1 MEGFKMTEWSQEK
14 EKKILRKY
22 RFTLTSRILRILLL
36 CAVIY
41 GLYILSV
48 SIIFDKTRPD
58 CKHIY
63 NSLMALEWQQPN
75 IKGQYSGSTAEITPL
90 LTQKFSYPLVKQVGK
105 ENVMVGE
112 MYVDKKIL
120 NTSSTMK
127 MNLTL
132 KNSSSSSSLKPTNEF
147 EKFSFNLPED
157 PRTGKATSS
166 KINNGVWKTLEKL
179 PEGTVAELAFST
191 ATFMEPKKLIKML
204 ETYDVEVVWMPIYTG
219 EFKSFES
226 FSTGED
232 SVNLTIY
239 DSFGLTGG
247 LKVSDDY
254 LKIWEGQNLTRGGVR
269 DSQRFMLEN
278 MEKLLNNE
286 KKSYIEDFL
295 GLSHLQERYDY
306 LKKNGFQ
313 AYGAVVTGP
322 TKNLLMLRY
331 IEGISDQKLGNVEFW
346 NWYNNW

>member
-1 MEGFKMTEWSQEK
+1 MIEWSQEK
-14 EKKILRKY
+14 EKKILQKY
-22 RFTLTSRILRILLL
+22 RFTLTFRILRILLL

-48 SIIFDKTRPD
+48 LIIFEKTRPD
-58 CKHIY
+58 RKHIY

-75 IKGQYSGSTAEITPL
+75 IKGQYSGSSAEITPL

-112 MYVDKKIL
+112 MSLDKKIF
-120 NTSSTMK
+120 NTSSSMK
-127 MNLTL
+127 MNLTS
-132 KNSSSSSSLKPTNEF
+132 KNSSSSSSLKSTNEF
-147 EKFSFNLPED
+147 DKFSFNLPED
-157 PRTGKATSS
+157 PRTGKVTSFQ
-166 KINNGVWKTLEKL
+166 INNGVWKTLEKL

-191 ATFMEPKKLIKML
+191 TTFMEPKKLTKML
-204 ETYDVEVVWMPIYTG
+204 EPYDVEVVWMPIYTG
-219 EFKSFES
+219 EFKSFDP
-226 FSTGED
+226 STGED

-254 LKIWEGQNLTRGGVR
+254 SKIWVGQNLTNGVR
-269 DSQRFMLEN
+269 DSQRVMLEN

-286 KKSYIEDFL
+286 KNSYIEDFL

-322 TKNLLMLRY
+322 TKELLKLKN
-331 IEGISDQKLGNVEFW
+331 IEGISNQKLGDVELW
-346 NWYNNW
+346 NWDNW

>member
-1 MEGFKMTEWSQEK
+1 MIEWSQEK
-14 EKKILRKY
+14 EKKILQKY
-22 RFTLTSRILRILLL
+22 RFTLTFRILRILLL

-58 CKHIY
+58 RKHIY

-112 MYVDKKIL
+112 MSLDKKIF
-120 NTSSTMK
+120 NTSSSMK
-127 MNLTL
+127 MNLTS
-132 KNSSSSSSLKPTNEF
+132 KNSSSSSSLKSTNEF
-147 EKFSFNLPED
+147 DKFSFNLPED

-166 KINNGVWKTLEKL
+166 QINNGVWKTVEKL

-191 ATFMEPKKLIKML
+191 TTFMEPKKLTKML
-204 ETYDVEVVWMPIYTG
+204 EPYDVEVVWIPIYTG
-219 EFKSFES
+219 EFKSFDPFPTDE
-226 FSTGED
+226 G

-239 DSFGLTGG
+239 DSFGLSGG

-254 LKIWEGQNLTRGGVR
+254 SKIWVGQNLTNGVR
-269 DSQRFMLEN
+269 DSQRVMLEN

-295 GLSHLQERYDY
+295 GLSYLQERYDY

-322 TKNLLMLRY
+322 TKELLKLKN
-331 IEGISDQKLGNVEFW
+331 IEGVSNQKLGDVELW
-346 NWYNNW
+346 NWDNW

>member
-1 MEGFKMTEWSQEK
+1 MIEWSQEK
-14 EKKILRKY
+14 EKKILQKY
-22 RFTLTSRILRILLL
+22 RFTLTFRILRILLL

-48 SIIFDKTRPD
+48 SIIFEKTRPD
-58 CKHIY
+58 RKHIY

-75 IKGQYSGSTAEITPL
+75 IKGQYSGSSAEITPL

-112 MYVDKKIL
+112 MSLDKKIF
-120 NTSSTMK
+120 NTSSSMK
-127 MNLTL
+127 MNLTS
-132 KNSSSSSSLKPTNEF
+132 KNSSSSSSLKSTNEF
-147 EKFSFNLPED
+147 DKFSFNLPED
-157 PRTGKATSS
+157 PRTGKVTSS
-166 KINNGVWKTLEKL
+166 QINNGVWKTLEKL

-191 ATFMEPKKLIKML
+191 TTFMEPKKLIKML
-204 ETYDVEVVWMPIYTG
+204 EPYDVEVVWMPIYTG
-219 EFKSFES
+219 EFKSFDP
-226 FSTGED
+226 FPTGEG

-239 DSFGLTGG
+239 DSFGLSGG

-254 LKIWEGQNLTRGGVR
+254 SKIWVGQNLTNGVR
-269 DSQRFMLEN
+269 DSQRVMLEN

-295 GLSHLQERYDY
+295 GLSYLQERYDY

-322 TKNLLMLRY
+322 TKELLKLKN
-331 IEGISDQKLGNVEFW
+331 IEGVSNQKLGDVELW
-346 NWYNNW
+346 NWDNW

>member
-1 MEGFKMTEWSQEK
+1 MEDFKMIEWSQEK
-14 EKKILRKY
+14 EKKILQKY
-22 RFTLTSRILRILLL
+22 RFTLTFRILRILLL

-41 GLYILSV
+41 SLYILSV
-48 SIIFDKTRPD
+48 SIIFEKTRPD
-58 CKHIY
+58 RKHIY

-75 IKGQYSGSTAEITPL
+75 IKGQYSGSSAEITPL

-112 MYVDKKIL
+112 MSLDKKIF
-120 NTSSTMK
+120 NTSSSMK
-127 MNLTL
+127 MNLTS
-132 KNSSSSSSLKPTNEF
+132 KNSSSSSSLKSTNEF
-147 EKFSFNLPED
+147 DKFSFNLPED

-166 KINNGVWKTLEKL
+166 QINNGVWKTVEKL

-191 ATFMEPKKLIKML
+191 TTFMEPKKLTKML
-204 ETYDVEVVWMPIYTG
+204 EPYDVEVVWMPIYTG
-219 EFKSFES
+219 EFKSFDP
-226 FSTGED
+226 FPTGEG

-239 DSFGLTGG
+239 DSFGLSGG

-254 LKIWEGQNLTRGGVR
+254 SKIWVGQNLTNGVR
-269 DSQRFMLEN
+269 DSQRVMLEN

-295 GLSHLQERYDY
+295 GLSYLQERYDY

-322 TKNLLMLRY
+322 TKELLKLKN
-331 IEGISDQKLGNVEFW
+331 IEGVSNQKLGDVELW
-346 NWYNNW
+346 NWDNW

>member
-1 MEGFKMTEWSQEK
+1 MIEWSQEK
-14 EKKILRKY
+14 EKKILQKY
-22 RFTLTSRILRILLL
+22 RFTLTFRILRILLL
-36 CAVIY
+36 CVVIY

-48 SIIFDKTRPD
+48 SIIFEKTRPD
-58 CKHIY
+58 RKHIY

-75 IKGQYSGSTAEITPL
+75 IKGQYSGSSAEITPL

-112 MYVDKKIL
+112 MSLDKKIF
-120 NTSSTMK
+120 NTSSSMK
-127 MNLTL
+127 MNLTS
-132 KNSSSSSSLKPTNEF
+132 KNSSSSSSLKSTNEF
-147 EKFSFNLPED
+147 DKFSFNLPED

-166 KINNGVWKTLEKL
+166 QINNGVWKTLEKL

-191 ATFMEPKKLIKML
+191 TTFMEPKKLTKML

-219 EFKSFES
+219 EFKSFDP
-226 FSTGED
+226 FPTGEG

-239 DSFGLTGG
+239 DSFGLSGG

-254 LKIWEGQNLTRGGVR
+254 SKIWVGQNLTNGVR
-269 DSQRFMLEN
+269 DSQRVMLEN

-295 GLSHLQERYDY
+295 GLSYLQERYDY

-322 TKNLLMLRY
+322 TKELLKLKN
-331 IEGISDQKLGNVEFW
+331 IEGVSNQKLGDVELW
-346 NWYNNW
+346 NWDNW

>member
-1 MEGFKMTEWSQEK
+1 MIEWSQEK
-14 EKKILRKY
+14 EKKILQKY
-22 RFTLTSRILRILLL
+22 RFTLTFRILRILLL

-48 SIIFDKTRPD
+48 SIIFEKTRPD
-58 CKHIY
+58 RKHIY

-75 IKGQYSGSTAEITPL
+75 IKGQYSGSSAEITPL

-112 MYVDKKIL
+112 MSLDKKIF
-120 NTSSTMK
+120 NTSSSMK
-127 MNLTL
+127 MNLTS
-132 KNSSSSSSLKPTNEF
+132 KNSSSSSSLKSTNEF
-147 EKFSFNLPED
+147 DKFSFNLPED

-166 KINNGVWKTLEKL
+166 QINNGVWKTLEKL

-191 ATFMEPKKLIKML
+191 TTFMEPKKLTKML

-219 EFKSFES
+219 EFKSFDP
-226 FSTGED
+226 FPTGED

-239 DSFGLTGG
+239 DSFGLSGG

-254 LKIWEGQNLTRGGVR
+254 SKIWVGQNLTNGVK
-269 DSQRFMLEN
+269 DSQRVLLEN

-295 GLSHLQERYDY
+295 GLSYLQERYDY

-322 TKNLLMLRY
+322 TKELLKLKN
-331 IEGISDQKLGNVEFW
+331 IEGVSNQKLGDVELW
-346 NWYNNW
+346 NWDNW

>member
-1 MEGFKMTEWSQEK
+1 MIEWSQEK
-14 EKKILRKY
+14 EKKILQKY
-22 RFTLTSRILRILLL
+22 RFTLTFRILRILLL

-48 SIIFDKTRPD
+48 SIIFEKTRPD
-58 CKHIY
+58 RKHIY

-75 IKGQYSGSTAEITPL
+75 IKGQYSGSSAEITPL

-112 MYVDKKIL
+112 MSLDKKIF
-120 NTSSTMK
+120 NTSSSMK
-127 MNLTL
+127 MNLTS
-132 KNSSSSSSLKPTNEF
+132 KNSSSSSSLKSTNEF
-147 EKFSFNLPED
+147 DKFSFNLPED
-157 PRTGKATSS
+157 PRTGKVTSS
-166 KINNGVWKTLEKL
+166 QINNGVWKTLEKL

-191 ATFMEPKKLIKML
+191 TTFMEPKKLTKML
-204 ETYDVEVVWMPIYTG
+204 EPYDVEVVWIPIYTG
-219 EFKSFES
+219 EFKSFDPFPTDE
-226 FSTGED
+226 G

-239 DSFGLTGG
+239 DSFGLSGG

-254 LKIWEGQNLTRGGVR
+254 SKIWVGQNLTNGVR
-269 DSQRFMLEN
+269 DSQRVMLEN

-295 GLSHLQERYDY
+295 GLSYLQERYDY

-322 TKNLLMLRY
+322 TKELLKLKN
-331 IEGISDQKLGNVEFW
+331 IEGVSNQKLGDVELW
-346 NWYNNW
+346 NWDNW

>member
-1 MEGFKMTEWSQEK
+1 MEDFKMIEWSQEK
-14 EKKILRKY
+14 EKKILQKY
-22 RFTLTSRILRILLL
+22 RFTLTFRILRILLL

-48 SIIFDKTRPD
+48 SIIFEKTRPD
-58 CKHIY
+58 RKHIY

-75 IKGQYSGSTAEITPL
+75 IKGQYSGSSAEITPL

-112 MYVDKKIL
+112 VSLDKKIF
-120 NTSSTMK
+120 NTSSSMK
-127 MNLTL
+127 MNLTS
-132 KNSSSSSSLKPTNEF
+132 KNSSSSSSLKSTNEF
-147 EKFSFNLPED
+147 DKFSFNLPED
-157 PRTGKATSS
+157 PRTGKVTSFQ
-166 KINNGVWKTLEKL
+166 INNGVWKTLEKL

-191 ATFMEPKKLIKML
+191 TTFMEPKKLTKML
-204 ETYDVEVVWMPIYTG
+204 EPYDVEVVWMPIYTG
-219 EFKSFES
+219 EFKSFDP
-226 FSTGED
+226 STGEG

-254 LKIWEGQNLTRGGVR
+254 SKIWVGQNLTNGVR
-269 DSQRFMLEN
+269 DSQRVMLEN

-286 KKSYIEDFL
+286 MNSYIEDFL

-322 TKNLLMLRY
+322 TKELLKLKN
-331 IEGISDQKLGNVEFW
+331 IEGISNQKLGDVELW
-346 NWYNNW
+346 NWDNW

>member
-1 MEGFKMTEWSQEK
+1 MEDFKMIEWSQEK
-14 EKKILRKY
+14 EKKILQKY
-22 RFTLTSRILRILLL
+22 RFTLTFRILRILLL

-48 SIIFDKTRPD
+48 SIIFEKTRPD

-75 IKGQYSGSTAEITPL
+75 IKGQYSGSSAEITPL

-112 MYVDKKIL
+112 MSLDKKIF
-120 NTSSTMK
+120 NTSSSMK
-127 MNLTL
+127 MNLTS
-132 KNSSSSSSLKPTNEF
+132 KNSSSSSSLKSTNEF
-147 EKFSFNLPED
+147 DKFSFDLPED
-157 PRTGKATSS
+157 PRTGKVTSS
-166 KINNGVWKTLEKL
+166 QINNGVWKTLEKL

-191 ATFMEPKKLIKML
+191 TAFMEPKKLTKML
-204 ETYDVEVVWMPIYTG
+204 EPYDVEVVWMPIYTG
-219 EFKSFES
+219 EFKSFDP
-226 FSTGED
+226 FPTGEG

-239 DSFGLTGG
+239 DSFGLSGG

-254 LKIWEGQNLTRGGVR
+254 SKIWVGQNLTNGVR
-269 DSQRFMLEN
+269 DSQRVMLEN

-295 GLSHLQERYDY
+295 GLSYLQERYDY

-322 TKNLLMLRY
+322 TKELLKLKN
-331 IEGISDQKLGNVEFW
+331 IEGISNQKLGDVELW
-346 NWYNNW
+346 NWDNW

>member
-1 MEGFKMTEWSQEK
+1 MEDFKMIEWSQEK
-14 EKKILRKY
+14 EKKILQKY
-22 RFTLTSRILRILLL
+22 RFTLTFRILRILLL

-48 SIIFDKTRPD
+48 SIIFEKTRPD
-58 CKHIY
+58 RKHIY

-75 IKGQYSGSTAEITPL
+75 IKGQYSGSSAEITPL

-112 MYVDKKIL
+112 MSLDKKIF
-120 NTSSTMK
+120 NTSSSMK
-127 MNLTL
+127 MNLIS
-132 KNSSSSSSLKPTNEF
+132 KNSSSSSSLKSTNEF
-147 EKFSFNLPED
+147 DKFSFNLPED
-157 PRTGKATSS
+157 PRTGKVTSS
-166 KINNGVWKTLEKL
+166 QINNGVWKTLEKL

-191 ATFMEPKKLIKML
+191 TTFMEPKKLTKML
-204 ETYDVEVVWMPIYTG
+204 EPYDVEVVWMPIYTG
-219 EFKSFES
+219 EFKSFDL
-226 FSTGED
+226 FPTGEG

-239 DSFGLTGG
+239 DSFGLSGG

-254 LKIWEGQNLTRGGVR
+254 SKIWVGQNLTNGVR
-269 DSQRFMLEN
+269 DSQRVMLEN

-295 GLSHLQERYDY
+295 GLSYLQERYDY

-322 TKNLLMLRY
+322 TKELLKLKN
-331 IEGISDQKLGNVEFW
+331 IEGVSNQKLGDVELW
-346 NWYNNW
+346 NWDNW

>member
-1 MEGFKMTEWSQEK
+1 MIEWSQEK
-14 EKKILRKY
+14 EKKILQKY
-22 RFTLTSRILRILLL
+22 RFTLTFRILRLLLL

-41 GLYILSV
+41 SLYILSV
-48 SIIFDKTRPD
+48 SIIFEKTRPD
-58 CKHIY
+58 RKHIY

-75 IKGQYSGSTAEITPL
+75 IKGQYSGSSAEITPL

-112 MYVDKKIL
+112 MSLDKKIF
-120 NTSSTMK
+120 NTSSSMK
-127 MNLTL
+127 MNLTS
-132 KNSSSSSSLKPTNEF
+132 KNSSSSSSLKSTNEF
-147 EKFSFNLPED
+147 DKFSFNLPED
-157 PRTGKATSS
+157 PRTGKVTSS
-166 KINNGVWKTLEKL
+166 QINNGVWKTLEKL

-191 ATFMEPKKLIKML
+191 TTFMEPKKLTKML
-204 ETYDVEVVWMPIYTG
+204 EPYDVEVVWMPIYTG
-219 EFKSFES
+219 EFKSFDA
-226 FSTGED
+226 FPTGEG

-239 DSFGLTGG
+239 DSFGLSGG

-254 LKIWEGQNLTRGGVR
+254 SKIWVGQNLTNGVR
-269 DSQRFMLEN
+269 DSQRVMLEN

-295 GLSHLQERYDY
+295 GLSYLQERYDY

-322 TKNLLMLRY
+322 TKELLKLKN
-331 IEGISDQKLGNVEFW
+331 IEGVSNQKLGDVELW
-346 NWYNNW
+346 NWDNW

>member
-1 MEGFKMTEWSQEK
+1 MIEWSQEK
-14 EKKILRKY
+14 EKKILQKY
-22 RFTLTSRILRILLL
+22 RFTLTFRILRILLL

-41 GLYILSV
+41 SLYILSV
-48 SIIFDKTRPD
+48 SIIFEKTRPD
-58 CKHIY
+58 RKHIY

-75 IKGQYSGSTAEITPL
+75 IKGQYSGSSAEITPL

-112 MYVDKKIL
+112 MSLDKKIF
-120 NTSSTMK
+120 NTSSSMK
-127 MNLTL
+127 MNLTS
-132 KNSSSSSSLKPTNEF
+132 KNSSSSSSLKSTNEF
-147 EKFSFNLPED
+147 DKFSFNLPED
-157 PRTGKATSS
+157 PRTGKVTSS
-166 KINNGVWKTLEKL
+166 QINNGVWKTLEKL

-191 ATFMEPKKLIKML
+191 TTFMEPKKLTKML
-204 ETYDVEVVWMPIYTG
+204 EPYDVEVVWMPIYTG
-219 EFKSFES
+219 EFKSFDL
-226 FSTGED
+226 FPTGEG

-239 DSFGLTGG
+239 DSFGLSGG

-254 LKIWEGQNLTRGGVR
+254 SKIWVGQNLTNGVR
-269 DSQRFMLEN
+269 DSQRVMLEN

-295 GLSHLQERYDY
+295 GLSYLQERYDY

-322 TKNLLMLRY
+322 TKELLKLKN
-331 IEGISDQKLGNVEFW
+331 IEGVSNQKLGDVELW
-346 NWYNNW
+346 NWDNW

>member
-1 MEGFKMTEWSQEK
+1 MEDFKMIEWSQEK
-14 EKKILRKY
+14 EKKILQKY
-22 RFTLTSRILRILLL
+22 RFTLTFRILRILLL

-48 SIIFDKTRPD
+48 SIIFEKTHPD
-58 CKHIY
+58 RKHIY

-75 IKGQYSGSTAEITPL
+75 IKGQYSGSSAEITPL

-112 MYVDKKIL
+112 MSLDKKIF
-120 NTSSTMK
+120 NTSSSMK
-127 MNLTL
+127 MNLTS
-132 KNSSSSSSLKPTNEF
+132 KNSSSSSSLKSTNEF
-147 EKFSFNLPED
+147 DKFSFNLPED
-157 PRTGKATSS
+157 PRTGKMTSS
-166 KINNGVWKTLEKL
+166 QINNGVWKTLEKL

-191 ATFMEPKKLIKML
+191 TTFMKPKKLTKML
-204 ETYDVEVVWMPIYTG
+204 ESYDVEVVWMPIYTG
-219 EFKSFES
+219 EFKSFDP
-226 FSTGED
+226 FPTGEG

-239 DSFGLTGG
+239 DSFGLSGG

-254 LKIWEGQNLTRGGVR
+254 SKIWVGQNLTNGVR
-269 DSQRFMLEN
+269 DSQRVMLEN

-295 GLSHLQERYDY
+295 GLSYLQERYDY

-322 TKNLLMLRY
+322 TKELLKLKN
-331 IEGISDQKLGNVEFW
+331 IEGVSNQKLGDVELW
-346 NWYNNW
+346 NWDNW